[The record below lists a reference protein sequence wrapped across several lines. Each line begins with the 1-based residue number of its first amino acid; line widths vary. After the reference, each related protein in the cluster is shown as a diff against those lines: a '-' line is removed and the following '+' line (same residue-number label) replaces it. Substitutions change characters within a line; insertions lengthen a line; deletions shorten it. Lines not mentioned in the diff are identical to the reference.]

1 MIRTLRRVSGILP
14 LSRWL
19 TNATTVVVIVVA
31 LSILVTGVDDAVH
44 VSITFAIHFVV
55 HAEARPAACTAT
67 LTLVVSRKRIPAGK
81 SAATFEAGMW
91 PFTGVQFRVA
101 FQIVQT
107 AETCLAGRTF
117 VWLFLTMCQKM
128 AFEVVMARE
137 VGGAVW
143 TFVTLR
149 GR

>member
-91 PFTGVQFRVA
+91 PFTSVKFRVA

-107 AETCLAGRTF
+107 AETCLASRTF
-117 VWLFLTMCQKM
+117 VWLFLTMCQEM
-128 AFEVVMARE
+128 AFEIVMARK
-137 VGGAVW
+137 VGGAVGA
-143 TFVTLR
+143 FVTLR